1 MELAKFFQSIDIL
14 ADLKKEALE
23 FLAANSQLIEFPP
36 AALIINTGEIG
47 RFLWLVYE
55 GEVEVTL
62 PDDKGQ
68 EKVLALWKG
77 VPFSAR
83 CRSSP
88 VSRRQRT

>member
-68 EKVLALWKG
+68 EKVLASLERGSFFGEMSINRKS
-77 VPFSAR
+77 V
-83 CRSSP
+83 
-88 VSRRQRT
+88 V